1 MKRAVD
7 VIGEDYGLSK
17 EERIALSKVIRDPV
31 ESLLNAFKL
40 CPIGCVTGRDLG
52 VDGFNVLITI
62 EAAVSG
68 EPVFLST
75 DGFIRDLSMRY
86 SKYRPSK
93 YFHKAVILLK
103 ELLLKLDPAETVIY
117 LDSPIPKSGEIAN
130 ELRLLLD
137 DVARVEV
144 VKEVDRMVSHH
155 EVSASSDV
163 VVIKKSKCVV
173 DIPAAV
179 IREEGIEPIT
189 LLPWLKRVWRV
200 WDRW

>member
-1 MKRAVD
+1 MV
-7 VIGEDYGLSK
+7 GEDYGLSK
-17 EERIALSKVIRDPV
+17 EERVALSKVIRDPV

-40 CPIGCVTGRDLG
+40 CPIECVTGKDLG

-62 EAAVSG
+62 ETAISG

-75 DGFIRDLSMRY
+75 DGFVRDLSMRY
-86 SKYRPSK
+86 SKYRPSRHF
-93 YFHKAVILLK
+93 YEAASLLK
-103 ELLLKLDPAETVIY
+103 NLLIKLDPAEAVIY
-117 LDSPIPKSGEIAN
+117 LDSPIPRSGEIAN
-130 ELRLLLD
+130 ELRPLLD

-144 VKEVDRMVSHH
+144 TKEVDRKVSHH

-163 VVIKKSKCVV
+163 VVIRKSKCVV

-179 IREEGIEPIT
+179 IKEEGVEPVT